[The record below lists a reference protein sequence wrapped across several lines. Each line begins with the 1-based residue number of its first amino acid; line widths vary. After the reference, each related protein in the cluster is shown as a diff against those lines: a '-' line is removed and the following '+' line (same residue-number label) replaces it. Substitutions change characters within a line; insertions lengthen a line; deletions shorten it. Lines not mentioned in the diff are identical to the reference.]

1 MIELKEVVKEFRGGW
16 LRRRGPIRALDGVSL
31 RVEPGSSVGIV
42 GLNGAG
48 KSTLIRILLGYT
60 RPTSGSVT
68 IDGREPR
75 DYVQAHGIAYVPER
89 ATLPGGWKVRHALAT
104 CAMLGDVP
112 GDAAAAVDHA
122 IARLG
127 LTALADRPIGE
138 LSKGNVQRVAIAQ
151 ALLAA
156 DRQVMVLDEP
166 GDGLDPVW
174 IAELRAIVEEW
185 RAADPTRIV
194 IVASHTLPEVER
206 IADTILLL
214 HRGRVEADLSHRD
227 GTTLEESF
235 LARIAELPSVLA

>member
-1 MIELKEVVKEFRGGW
+1 MIVLKEVVKEFRGGW

-31 RVEPGSSVGIV
+31 TVESGSAVGIV

-75 DYVQAHGIAYVPER
+75 HYVESHGIAYVPER

-104 CAMLGDVP
+104 CAMLGEVP
-112 GDAAAAVDHA
+112 GDTEDAVDRA

-127 LTALADRPIGE
+127 LTPLAERPVGE

-151 ALLAA
+151 ALLA
-156 DRQVMVLDEP
+156 DRKVMVLDEP

-185 RAADPTRIV
+185 RAADPTRTV
-194 IVASHTLPEVER
+194 IIASHTLPEVER

-214 HRGRVEADLSHRD
+214 HRGRIEADLSRRN
-227 GTTLEESF
+227 GRTLEESF
-235 LARIAELPSVLA
+235 LARIAELPAVHA